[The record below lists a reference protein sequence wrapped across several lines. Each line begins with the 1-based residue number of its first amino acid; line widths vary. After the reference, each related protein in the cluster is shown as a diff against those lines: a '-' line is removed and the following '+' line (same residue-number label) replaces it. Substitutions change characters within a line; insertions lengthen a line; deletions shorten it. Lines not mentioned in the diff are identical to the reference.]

1 MRMREMG
8 NEGMGNEGM
17 GMEGL
22 GMEGMGKKRDVNGR
36 GRNWMGGIEA
46 GGMGG
51 RVEAPFKKSR
61 LSLNNQLNKIN

>member
-1 MRMREMG
+1 
-8 NEGMGNEGM
+8 
-17 GMEGL
+17 ME
-22 GMEGMGKKRDVNGR
+22 EV
-36 GRNWMGGIEA
+36 GIGCEVGA